1 MTNEFT
7 HGGWRP
13 SQDRFLDIL
22 DEPLYRRLVD
32 LQDLVT
38 TRTAGFWAARGVK
51 SLHLPITT
59 GTISSP
65 MGLGSDSLPVE
76 IDLFGQPTF
85 LADSMQFMLEYGC
98 RLSELGAWYLMP
110 SFRGEDCDETHLNQ
124 FFHSEAE
131 LPGGLDAC
139 IEVVEAY
146 MHHLAT
152 GVLDLHAAAVTA
164 SAGSTAHVEQMLAL
178 DTFPRMTFEEAVRH
192 LGTDPHAVTD
202 HGGWRTLT
210 RRGEQRLL
218 EEVSPVLWI
227 THYDHL
233 SVPFYQAYGDTGQR
247 TARNA
252 DLLFGLGEIVGCGE
266 RHVNGAQT
274 RAALA
279 HHEVPESAYEWYVR
293 LKQERP
299 MHTSGFGMGVE
310 RWLMW
315 VLGHKDIRDL
325 QLAPRLNGVTILP

>member
-1 MTNEFT
+1 MKTDFS

-13 SQDRFLDIL
+13 SPDRFLDIL
-22 DEPLYRRLVD
+22 DDPMYRTLVD

-38 TRTAGFWAARGVK
+38 TATSGFWAERGVK

-65 MGLGSDSLPVE
+65 MGRGSDSLPVQ
-76 IDLFGQPTF
+76 IDLFGQPTY

-98 RLSELGAWYLMP
+98 RLSPSGAWYLMP

-131 LPGGLDAC
+131 LPGDLDAC
-139 IEVVEAY
+139 MEVVEAY
-146 MHHLAT
+146 MRHLAA
-152 GVLDLHAAAVTA
+152 GVLDKHRDSVLAV
-164 SAGSTAHVEQMLAL
+164 AGSVAHIEQMLAL
-178 DTFPRMTFEEAVRH
+178 DAFPRMTFDEAVAH
-192 LGTDPHAVTD
+192 LGDDPYAVTD
-202 HGGWRTLT
+202 HGDWRTLT

-218 EEVSPVLWI
+218 EEVSPVLWV

-233 SVPFYQAYGDTGQR
+233 SVPFYQAYGDEDRR

-266 RHVNGAQT
+266 RHLDGHET

-279 HHEVPESAYEWYVR
+279 HHEVAEADYEWYVR
-293 LKQERP
+293 MKQERP
-299 MHTSGFGMGVE
+299 MHTTGFGLGVE

-325 QLAPRLNGVTILP
+325 QLAPRLNGVATAP